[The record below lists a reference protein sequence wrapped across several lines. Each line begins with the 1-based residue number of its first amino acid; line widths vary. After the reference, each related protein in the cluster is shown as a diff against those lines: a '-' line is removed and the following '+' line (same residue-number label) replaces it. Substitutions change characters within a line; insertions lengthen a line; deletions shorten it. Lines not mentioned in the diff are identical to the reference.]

1 MKITDIMKAS
11 GMTMDQ
17 MAAKYAIPKRTLKS
31 WIYGERKP
39 TQYVLTML
47 TYIYM
52 LEKEIELY
60 GKGEERLASGI
71 PEVTEGSKEARKE
84 S

>member
-1 MKITDIMKAS
+1 MNITDIMKAS

-39 TQYVLTML
+39 TTYVLTML

-60 GKGEERLASGI
+60 GKGKEELGSGI
-71 PEVTEGSKEARKE
+71 SEATEGSK
-84 S
+84 